1 MKSRVSIVRCEDY
14 SPESV
19 KAAIKKTFEN
29 LGGLESFVKPNQK
42 VLVKPNLLVAKD
54 PGRAITTHPAIVQSV
69 VEEVKKLKGIPIIGD
84 SPGGAERG
92 VKRVWENT
100 GMWEVGEKTGAE
112 LVKFEGGG
120 ICKAIAS
127 NSKVYYISKHAVQ
140 ADAVIN
146 LAKMKTHVLTLFTGA
161 IKNMFGMIP
170 GVRKAEYHRQLPHP
184 KEFSQMLVDIFS
196 LVKPKLSIMDA
207 VVCMDGDGPSSGKP
221 KYLGLILASADAV
234 ALDKV
239 CSRIF
244 GFKEDEIE
252 TTNIAEERG
261 LGTADFSKIELVGEK
276 LSDIALP
283 KFDLPSNRFLKMVP
297 KFMVKL
303 LEPYVWVRPNV
314 KEELCTNCNLCVE
327 NCPMK
332 VIQKDSKRPNF
343 NYAEC
348 INCLCCHELCPENAV
363 YLEKSW
369 LARKFIH

>member
-1 MKSRVSIVRCEDY
+1 
-14 SPESV
+14 
-19 KAAIKKTFEN
+19 
-29 LGGLESFVKPNQK
+29 
-42 VLVKPNLLVAKD
+42 
-54 PGRAITTHPAIVQSV
+54 
-69 VEEVKKLKGIPIIGD
+69 
-84 SPGGAERG
+84 
-92 VKRVWENT
+92 
-100 GMWEVGEKTGAE
+100 
-112 LVKFEGGG
+112 
-120 ICKAIAS
+120 
-127 NSKVYYISKHAVQ
+127 
-140 ADAVIN
+140 
-146 LAKMKTHVLTLFTGA
+146 
-161 IKNMFGMIP
+161 
-170 GVRKAEYHRQLPHP
+170 
-184 KEFSQMLVDIFS
+184 
-196 LVKPKLSIMDA
+196 A